1 MLRKIGFKFYAI
13 YFSGRDSVLE
23 YMLNFFVSGF
33 VYPGILWN
41 HLLIGIGLGIV
52 FGAIWYATY
61 WTPIL
66 GKPWPWVV
74 LISSIIL
81 SWAAVAFVQIPL
93 QAWTGQA
100 LNFFWS
106 QEILIRFLLIAGIPQ
121 ILLSG
126 LVQEGSK
133 LVPVV
138 IYWWRKGKNIDPK
151 LGLVIGAVAGLG
163 FGIFEAV
170 WVHNNLFIAGWSWE
184 AVKTGGLM
192 IALIPFLERFFVVA
206 FHTASSAIA
215 GWGLAK
221 GWGWQFYLIASFA
234 HGIINYSAIIFQVGT
249 INRVQLVIY
258 AALWAMIVTTVALWL
273 RWRKKK
279 IIA

>member
-1 MLRKIGFKFYAI
+1 MLK
-13 YFSGRDSVLE
+13 
-23 YMLNFFVSGF
+23 YMIELFVSGF

-41 HLLIGIGLGIV
+41 QVLIGIGLGIV

-66 GKPWPWVV
+66 GKPWPWAV
-74 LISSIIL
+74 LASSTFL
-81 SWAAVAFVQIPL
+81 SWAAAAFIQVPL
-93 QAWTGQA
+93 QSWTSQA

-106 QEILIRFLLIAGIPQ
+106 EEILIRWLLLAGIPA

-138 IYWWRKGKNIDPK
+138 IFWWRKGKNIDPK

-163 FGIFEAV
+163 FGTFEAV
-170 WVHNNLFIAGWSWE
+170 WVHNLTLISGWSWE
-184 AVKTGGLM
+184 MVKTTGLM
-192 IALIPFLERFFVVA
+192 LALTPFWVRFFVVA

-234 HGIINYSAIIFQVGT
+234 HGIINYSAIIFQVGA
-249 INRVQLVIY
+249 INQVQLSIY
-258 AALWAMIVTTVALWL
+258 AAVWALIVTAVALWL
-273 RWRKKK
+273 RWKKQK
-279 IIA
+279 VVA